1 MSNRRDELLWEVS
14 EDDYEETRD
23 LEEAA
28 ARIAEMEATG
38 QAGEGFRPVRE
49 ASHPV
54 DAARRP
60 GGKPVQNELEWED
73 GRTDEERRREAAMR
87 VRAREERLRSMEAY
101 GREEEEYDL
110 AGRTGERIT
119 SNRRERL
126 AKKENYVSNE
136 RGDAE
141 NGREQTEIERARS
154 RRYEEPVNKE
164 QESGRKRE
172 DDTTQRKKAIRKG
185 EKRPVEETQNPRKRG
200 GHSTEGRES
209 FRKWEEYPAE
219 TGKHTYE
226 ENGYLEEEVA
236 YAPKEKENGRARRDS
251 IRAGKSDASRDKR
264 RAREPER
271 IDRDKRSR
279 RDSEESEYEEP
290 GRRSRAGEYEEPE
303 KRTERKVR
311 RVPGREQY
319 ARDWEDRERGKRA
332 PSGKRSSKKK
342 QENPILAF
350 WNSLQTM
357 DKVVGFTGIAVCLF
371 AVVTFAV
378 VMGAKGTE
386 RQVAAFAQVGENMSQ
401 ITVASEGTFLAV
413 ADAHMARQQAVEDME
428 QQEEEETYEEVD
440 DNSNVQVGL
449 NMTSVEKDLKIK
461 FVNRKTGKLIPHV
474 DFRVEIKGPD
484 KTWQETDGDKDGI
497 IYLTGLTGGSYTVRI
512 VGPENLTGYDLPA
525 DAQPVTVKGQIEF
538 KKIDVSDEIKSESE
552 VNAAKEDTQVKIP
565 VESVLQDSVEWVES
579 TKTPVNGDGSAY
591 VEIKKEEIP
600 DPAATASREYAL
612 FAGMKSRTNRESEAE
627 QEIMAL
633 SNTTTGQQD
642 RTQTESP
649 ADPSSEEPSSSQE
662 PTSSQEPSS
671 TEPPSTQEPSSSQE
685 PTSSQEPSSTEPPS
699 SQEPTSTEPSST
711 PKPEEVKVTGISPSA
726 TAVTVKVGESITLTA
741 SVVPSNATNQTVNWK
756 SSDPAIATVNAG
768 TISGKSAGSATIT
781 AESPDGPSASIKVTV
796 SEDAAQVQ
804 KINITGGTSVSVGGT
819 LKLTA
824 VPVPENAAM
833 GSITWTSGSTG
844 VATIDSTGL
853 LKGVAAGSAVITAKA
868 ENAVTGTVT
877 ITVVAG
883 KSFSMQEMTLAAGE
897 TKKADYSAT
906 GDISKTTFSIANT
919 KFATID
925 ANGNIK
931 AIRAGE
937 TTYTVTVKYRDGST
951 SSDTKKLTVKAA
963 NVSGITLD
971 KTSVTLKVGESLKL
985 NPKIETGG
993 YTGCLWY
1000 TTDKTIVS
1008 VEEHGNGTIK
1018 ALKPGRVTITA
1029 CSSEDTS
1036 KKATCEVTVVSDKDP
1051 RTDTT
1056 TPLKDKNGNRL
1067 YYKDAN
1073 GKYVEAVVADY
1084 YKYNVF
1090 YRLKD
1095 DVEYKYTGWQNI
1107 DNKRY
1112 FFDKNGNKVT
1122 GEQTIQ
1128 GVKYTFG
1135 SDGAL
1140 NAGSGVLGIDVSR
1153 HNGNINWTEVKN
1165 SGVSFV
1171 IIRCGYRGSA
1181 TGAMIED
1188 QKFRTN
1194 IQGATAAG
1202 LKVGIY
1208 FFSQAVNRIEAI
1220 EEASM
1225 TIELIKNYKISYPVF
1240 LDVEAAGGRA
1250 DGIDAGTRTEI
1261 INAYCQTVQSS
1272 GYSAGVY
1279 ANKTWLGSKMS
1290 VGSLGGCKIWL
1301 AQYAAAPTYNG
1312 RYEMW
1317 QYSSKGRIGGISG
1330 DVDLNISYLGY

>member
-1 MSNRRDELLWEVS
+1 MSDRVQDSKKDREEGPDMSNRRDELLWEIS

-23 LEEAA
+23 LAEAA
-28 ARIAEMEATG
+28 ARIAEMEAVRPADGMRRTG
-38 QAGEGFRPVRE
+38 MSPVSDDRE
-49 ASHPV
+49 REDKRAEEARRQE
-54 DAARRP
+54 AARRI
-60 GGKPVQNELEWED
+60 
-73 GRTDEERRREAAMR
+73 
-87 VRAREERLRSMEAY
+87 RAREERIRSMDEY
-101 GREEEEYDL
+101 GRGEEYPEEEREHS
-110 AGRTGERIT
+110 R
-119 SNRRERL
+119 RRE
-126 AKKENYVSNE
+126 EYPEEE
-136 RGDAE
+136 RG
-141 NGREQTEIERARS
+141 RS
-154 RRYEEPVNKE
+154 
-164 QESGRKRE
+164 RKRE
-172 DDTTQRKKAIRKG
+172 DYPG
-185 EKRPVEETQNPRKRG
+185 EERERSRKREDYPG
-200 GHSTEGRES
+200 EEREYS
-209 FRKWEEYPAE
+209 RRRETYPEEEREYSRSREEYP
-219 TGKHTYE
+219 GKERERSRKRENYPGE
-226 ENGYLEEEVA
+226 ESEHSRRLEDYPEEER
-236 YAPKEKENGRARRDS
+236 GR
-251 IRAGKSDASRDKR
+251 SRKR
-264 RAREPER
+264 EDYPGEERE
-271 IDRDKRSR
+271 RSR
-279 RDSEESEYEEP
+279 RREDYSEEERGHASAEEEYNRTGESGIPKTRGRVSDPGRKDRAGSARRSSEEPDYEET
-290 GRRSRAGEYEEPE
+290 GRRRRSREYTDAGERDGKKARRPSQ
-303 KRTERKVR
+303 RER
-311 RVPGREQY
+311 Y
-319 ARDWEDRERGKRA
+319 ARDWEDREPDRRA
-332 PSGKRSSKKK
+332 SSGKRPSGKK

-350 WNSLQTM
+350 WNGLQTM

-371 AVVTFAV
+371 AVVTFV
-378 VMGAKGTE
+378 VVAGAKGTE
-386 RQVAAFAQVGENMSQ
+386 KQVEAFAQVGESMSQ
-401 ITVASEGTFLAV
+401 ITVAGEGTFLAV
-413 ADAHMARQQAVEDME
+413 ADAHMARQQAVEDVE
-428 QQEEEETYEEVD
+428 QQQEEETYEEVE
-440 DNSNVQVGL
+440 DNSDVQVGL

-461 FVNRKTGKLIPHV
+461 FVNRKTGKLVPHV

-484 KTWQETDGDKDGI
+484 KTWQETDTDKDGI
-497 IYLTGLTGGSYTVRI
+497 IYLTGLTGGNYTVRI
-512 VGPENLTGYDLPA
+512 VGPENPAGYVLPV
-525 DAQPVTVKGQIEF
+525 DAQSVTVKGQIEF

-565 VESVLQDSVEWVES
+565 VESVIQDSVEWVES
-579 TKTPVNGDGSAY
+579 TKTPINGDENAY
-591 VEIKKEEIP
+591 VEIKKEDIP
-600 DPAATASREYAL
+600 DPAAVAGREYAL
-612 FAGMKSRTNRESEAE
+612 FAGMKSRTDRENESERRVLT
-627 QEIMAL
+627 L
-633 SNTTTGQQD
+633 SDTTPVRQD
-642 RTQTESP
+642 RTQTEGPDSP
-649 ADPSSEEPSSSQE
+649 TESSSEEPPSSQEPSSTEPSSSQEPSSEEPSSSQE
-662 PTSSQEPSS
+662 PSSTEPSSSQEPSS
-671 TEPPSTQEPSSSQE
+671 TES
-685 PTSSQEPSSTEPPS
+685 
-699 SQEPTSTEPSST
+699 SST
-711 PKPEEVKVTGISPSA
+711 PKPETVKVTGISPSA
-726 TAVTVKVGESITLTA
+726 TAVTVKVGESVTLTA
-741 SVVPSNATNQTVNWK
+741 SVIPSNATDQTVNWK
-756 SSDPAIATVNAG
+756 SGDTAVATVNAG
-768 TISGKSAGSATIT
+768 TITGKSVGSTTIT
-781 AESPDGPSASIKVTV
+781 AESPDGPFATIKVTV
-796 SEDAAQVQ
+796 SAATVEVQ
-804 KINITGGTSVSVGGT
+804 KINITGGTSISVGGT

-824 VPVPENAAM
+824 APVPENAAL
-833 GSITWTSGSTG
+833 GSVTWTSGSTG
-844 VATIDSTGL
+844 VATVDSTGL
-853 LKGVAAGSAVITAKA
+853 VKGIAAGSAVITAKA
-868 ENAVTGTVT
+868 ANGVAGTVT
-877 ITVVAG
+877 VTVVAG
-883 KSFSMQEMTLAAGE
+883 KSLTVKEMTLSAGE
-897 TKKADYSAT
+897 TKKADYGAT
-906 GDISKTTFSIANT
+906 GEIAKTTFSIENT

-937 TTYTVTVKYRDGST
+937 TKYTVTVKYRDGST
-951 SSDTKKLTVKAA
+951 MSDTKKLTVKAA
-963 NVSGITLD
+963 SVSGITLD

-1000 TTDKTIVS
+1000 TSDKAIVS

-1018 ALKPGRVTITA
+1018 ALKPGKVTITA

-1051 RTDTT
+1051 KADTT

-1095 DVEYKYTGWQNI
+1095 NVEYKYTGWQNI
-1107 DNKRY
+1107 DGKRY

-1194 IQGATAAG
+1194 IQGATSAG

-1208 FFSQAVNRIEAI
+1208 FFSQAVNRVEAV

-1225 TIELIKNYKISYPVF
+1225 TIDLIKNYKISYPVF

-1261 INAYCQTVQSS
+1261 INAYCRTMQDS
-1272 GYSAGVY
+1272 GYTAGVY

-1290 VGSLGGCKIWL
+1290 VGSLGSCKIWL
-1301 AQYAAAPTYNG
+1301 AQYAAAPSYNG